1 MKIIEPVKGDADLN
15 DIFYKV
21 LMNDLNDSEIAEKR
35 KLLAVKIIEGYSAL
49 ESLTLNLMQ
58 RFKVDRKQTSHGY
71 LELPIRNAYN
81 FLYQTVFF
89 RPKTLTDILNSTRR
103 QNTLSKAGYRTK
115 FKNVAE
121 YVQRFHQRI
130 EDNSRKRQL
139 DGIAI
144 HDPSRYY
151 EFAQLLDINLGRP
164 MLYRSSRLD
173 KGLNDEMNNSIDG
186 FYLFFQRVK
195 RTERLKLKLFKLF
208 IQETSRLSEAPLRNE
223 LKIKNVILKLNST
236 GTQVPNDIH
245 RFISEFYGSSYL
257 EPEYYDKSKLEA
269 NDLFGIK
276 CVGYLEPDEKTF
288 FSFLNNLSTGNPER
302 QDLGKKHGK
311 EINLMRYLVNFNGSV
326 INVQLTN
333 LIDLILDEFATKYH
347 HYKHE
352 QEEFSQV
359 VDYSKRNEEYQH
371 AWQRLDTFL
380 DFNIFALDS
389 KNNQK

>member
-164 MLYRSSRLD
+164 MLYRSSRPD

-195 RTERLKLKLFKLF
+195 RTERLKLKLFKFYENRALDEYIAAKKDIDVDKEKVDFKLKLFKLF

-333 LIDLILDEFATKYH
+333 LIDLILDEFATK
-347 HYKHE
+347 
-352 QEEFSQV
+352 
-359 VDYSKRNEEYQH
+359 
-371 AWQRLDTFL
+371 
-380 DFNIFALDS
+380 
-389 KNNQK
+389 